1 MTTAMEDRAPR
12 TGGRR
17 SGRPEA
23 AGHRTAVANAS
34 DPAKR
39 CQRRGGASRGEACG
53 ALRFWDSS
61 AIIPLLVGEATTE
74 AMLATAE
81 EDPVMLVWWGT
92 QVECVSTIARL
103 ERQGDLTSE
112 VTLAALGR
120 LDALAEGWNEVQPVE
135 AARRTA
141 RRMLR
146 VHSLRAA
153 DALQLA
159 AAVVAAEGH
168 VASLEIV
175 TLDDRLIEAAR
186 REGFVVW
193 RDAHGAAS

>member
-1 MTTAMEDRAPR
+1 M
-12 TGGRR
+12 
-17 SGRPEA
+17 
-23 AGHRTAVANAS
+23 
-34 DPAKR
+34 
-39 CQRRGGASRGEACG
+39 
-53 ALRFWDSS
+53 RFWDSS

-74 AMLATAE
+74 AMLATAD
-81 EDPVMLVWWGT
+81 EDPVMLVWWAT
-92 QVECVSTIARL
+92 QVECVSAIARL

-112 VTLAALGR
+112 ATLAALGR

-159 AAVVAAEGH
+159 AAVVVAEGH